1 MLASFN
7 MLKTRLIIL
16 AVCAISIWLLFL
28 LPKVVI
34 ENEGTLAG
42 SSVRDSIAT
51 NISDH
56 VQAPAEVRIA
66 IAQLKKEYNKS
77 AEKEKNAI
85 FADSL
90 ASLYR
95 IANQFDSAAWFAEKA
110 SEFFN
115 NTESWIK
122 AADNYY
128 QAYTLALTQDKQGA
142 LAVKAQEFYGKVLER
157 EPENLEAKTKMAMT
171 YVTSQNPMQGI
182 MMLREVLVKDPKN
195 ELALFNMG
203 MLSIQS
209 GQHDRAIERLQEL
222 VEINPDHIQGQL
234 LLGLALMNS
243 GEKEKAR
250 VQFEKVKQMD
260 KDPAV
265 QATVDSYLKD
275 LK

>member
-1 MLASFN
+1 
-7 MLKTRLIIL
+7 MLKTRLFII
-16 AVCAISIWLLFL
+16 AICAISIWLLFQ

-34 ENEGTLAG
+34 ENEGTLTGAT
-42 SSVRDSIAT
+42 VRDSIAA
-51 NISDH
+51 NLPEH
-56 VQAPAEVRIA
+56 VQAPTEVRRA
-66 IAQLKKEYNKS
+66 INELKKELVES
-77 AEKEKNAI
+77 SGKEKNAI

-90 ASLYR
+90 ASLYKA
-95 IANQFDSAAWFAEKA
+95 ANQFDSAGWFAEKA
-110 SEFFN
+110 AGHFN
-115 NTESWIK
+115 NTESWMK

-128 QAYTLALTQDKQGA
+128 QAYTLALDQDKQRA
-142 LAVKAQEFYGKVLER
+142 LAGKAQEFYGKVLDK
-157 EPENLEAKTKMAMT
+157 EPDHLEAKTKMAMT
-171 YVTSQNPMQGI
+171 YLTSPNPMQGI

-209 GQHDRAIERLQEL
+209 GQYERAIERLEEL
-222 VEINPDHIQGQL
+222 IEINPGHIQGQL

-243 GEKEKAR
+243 GDKERAR
-250 VQFEKVKQMD
+250 TQFERVKQMD